1 MQNRLLCIV
10 IPSVQTDK
18 YSVTDLIFSDHVSET
33 RPGVDGVKHFALYQ
47 VESLGGM
54 SFYKGCPLIQ
64 SVLYRMSYYKGCP
77 IIQDVL

>member
-1 MQNRLLCIV
+1 M

-54 SFYKGCPLIQ
+54 SFYKGCPIL
-64 SVLYRMSYYKGCP
+64 
-77 IIQDVL
+77 

>member
-1 MQNRLLCIV
+1 MQNCLLCIV

-18 YSVTDLIFSDHVSET
+18 YSVTDLIFSDHVSKA

-54 SFYKGCPLIQ
+54 FL
-64 SVLYRMSYYKGCP
+64 YKGCP
-77 IIQDVL
+77 IL